1 MRTTG
6 LRTALLLCALCITP
20 TGCVLLLGAGAGA
33 GAYAYI
39 EGKLKA
45 TYDAALPP
53 TWEATLQALQ
63 QVGLKSDVEQHD
75 AFGGVLKGTMA
86 DGREFAIAVTRVTD
100 SKTEVAI
107 RIGLGDRKASQT
119 IHAKIAANL
128 KS

>member
-1 MRTTG
+1 MRTAG
-6 LRTALLLCALCITP
+6 LRITLLLCALSITA
-20 TGCVLLLGAGAGA
+20 TGCALLLGAGAGA

-39 EGKLKA
+39 EGNLKA

-63 QVGLKSDVEQHD
+63 QVGMKPDVERHD

-86 DGREFAIAVTRVTD
+86 DGRDFAIELTRVAD
-100 SKTEVAI
+100 NKTEVAI
-107 RIGLGDRKASQT
+107 RIGLGDRKASQS
-119 IHAKIAANL
+119 IHGKIGANL